1 MTAPSFDLA
10 TLTGPEVA
18 QAAEAGLPVVVCVGA
33 TEQHGP
39 HLPIGTDA
47 ILPVAVATAAAARTP
62 LLVAPPVTYGAYSR
76 PLVGGGEGFPGTIS
90 VRGTTLMPLLT
101 QVLEG
106 LARSGFRR
114 LVVLNW
120 HLENAGFLWEACDL
134 ARVGHPDV
142 RILLLENPFPPFT
155 DRELEDLFPHGFAGW
170 EREHAS
176 MVETSLML
184 VARPDLVRRELIADD
199 RSARFPSWDVLPAP
213 ADYLTRS
220 GVLAEPSRS
229 SVELGRRLF
238 SACVERLVEALATEF
253 GPEPSSEPG

>member
-1 MTAPSFDLA
+1 VRTPQIDLA
-10 TLTGPEVA
+10 ELTGPEVA
-18 QAAEAGLPVVVCVGA
+18 EAAGAGVPVVVCVGA

-47 ILPVAVATAAAARTP
+47 ILPVAVATAAAERTP
-62 LLVAPPVTYGAYSR
+62 LLVAPPLTYGAYSR
-76 PLVGGGEGFPGTIS
+76 PLIGGGEGFPGTVS
-90 VRGTTLMPLLT
+90 LRGTVLIPLLT

-106 LARSGFRR
+106 LVRSGFRR

-120 HLENAGFLWEACDL
+120 HLENAGFLWEACDV
-134 ARVGHPDV
+134 ARASHPAL

-155 DRELEDLFPHGFAGW
+155 GQELEAMFPDGFAGW

-184 VARPDLVRRELIADD
+184 VVRPDLVRQERIHDD

-213 ADYLTRS
+213 PDYLTRS

-229 SVELGRRLF
+229 SIELGQRLF
-238 SACVERLVEALATEF
+238 AACVGRLVDAVTTEF
-253 GPEPSSEPG
+253 GPGPR